1 MLTKSTA
8 GQNAGPLSTDLELV
22 NYGAGY
28 GWFRRALDAPIRD
41 ADDVE
46 QVLTRL
52 LARGRQQ
59 SEVRYVLTD
68 EGRRAL
74 EEAARERA
82 MQALFGYPW
91 PTVAEACAS

>member
-1 MLTKSTA
+1 MLTQSSA
-8 GQNAGPLSTDLELV
+8 GQDAGLPCTDLELV
-22 NYGAGY
+22 NYGASY
-28 GWFRRALDAPIRD
+28 GWFRRELDAPIRD
-41 ADDVE
+41 ADDVD

-52 LARGRQQ
+52 LERGRQQ

-74 EEAARERA
+74 DEAARERA